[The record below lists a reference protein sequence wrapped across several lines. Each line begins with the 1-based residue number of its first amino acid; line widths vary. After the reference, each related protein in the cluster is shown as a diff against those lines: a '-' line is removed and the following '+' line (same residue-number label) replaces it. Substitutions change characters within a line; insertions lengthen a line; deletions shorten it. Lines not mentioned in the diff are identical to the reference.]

1 MRVLRFFVPRG
12 NIRRF
17 NQQTTGLTEGESTM
31 SVWTTLWRRSLAATA
46 VIACLLLPNG
56 GTGAFADGAEEAERR
71 EREAIEHRERDE
83 RAEHRE
89 REEREQA
96 EHRERDE
103 GHRPLE
109 RQRAELLERSEII
122 EREIH
127 GLSDDQKDVAREL
140 RGELD
145 EIRQKIR
152 QIDRELGQTKA
163 DRGLHDVF
171 RELVELQ
178 GREFELKVALL
189 ILPEG
194 NEEKTE
200 HARRE
205 LEEIG
210 DRIARLKQE
219 DRDLPP
225 EIAREMKHHRLDQL
239 RHAVARL
246 REAGKPEIAEKME
259 REVHE
264 LAEEIERES
273 HEPRDRPR
281 PEGEEQARHAH
292 AMEAIENLHAAGMHD
307 LAEAVAR
314 EIDGMRREHPPE
326 RPQHQG
332 DVGAVIEEFRGQ
344 MHEMRREMDELRRL
358 VQEVR
363 ERE

>member
-1 MRVLRFFVPRG
+1 
-12 NIRRF
+12 
-17 NQQTTGLTEGESTM
+17 M
-31 SVWTTLWRRSLAATA
+31 SVWTTSWRRSLAATA
-46 VIACLLLPNG
+46 VIACLLPLNG
-56 GTGAFADGAEEAERR
+56 GTEAFADGAEEAERR

-83 RAEHRE
+83 QAEHRE

-96 EHRERDE
+96 EHRERQEREHRERDE

-127 GLSDDQKDVAREL
+127 GLSDDQEAVAKEL

-145 EIRQKIR
+145 EIRQKVG

-239 RHAVARL
+239 RHAVDRL

-259 REVHE
+259 REVRE

-292 AMEAIENLHAAGMHD
+292 AMAAIENLRAAGMRD

-314 EIDGMRREHPPE
+314 EIEGIRGERHPEQP
-326 RPQHQG
+326 PHQAEVG
-332 DVGAVIEEFRGQ
+332 DVIEEFRGQ
-344 MHEMRREMDELRRL
+344 MHEMRREMDELRGL
-358 VQEVR
+358 VKEVLER
-363 ERE
+363 ERR